1 MRPEG
6 STAFGRAVARAYR
19 SKIGIGPARFH
30 HSDESVEADTV
41 YLGTMPRQ
49 TFLEHGGLRTMPSGV
64 AEDAD
69 FYYRLRKDGGRVLV
83 VPTIRSR
90 YQPRHTPSALWRQFY
105 RYGLGKADMLYING
119 EFPSWR
125 PLAPLALL
133 MGLLASV
140 VLGLA
145 SGWWLPLLVLVGLWL
160 LVLIVGARGSPIGV
174 AAIAIMHL
182 AYGLGLV
189 RGLLRIPASVRA
201 AVS

>member
-1 MRPEG
+1 M
-6 STAFGRAVARAYR
+6 A
-19 SKIGIGPARFH
+19 
-30 HSDESVEADTV
+30 
-41 YLGTMPRQ
+41 RQ
-49 TFLEHGGLRTMPSGV
+49 TFLDQGGLRTLPSGV

-69 FYYRLRKDGGRVLV
+69 FYYRLRQRGGRVMV
-83 VPTIRSR
+83 VPAIRSR
-90 YQPRHTPSALWRQFY
+90 YRPRQTPGALWRQFY

-145 SGWWLPLLVLVGLWL
+145 TGWWLPLLVLVGLWL
-160 LVLIVGARGSPIGV
+160 LVLIVGARGAPIGV
-174 AAIAIMHL
+174 AAIAIMHIG
-182 AYGLGLV
+182 YGLGLV
-189 RGLLRIPASVRA
+189 RGLLRFPDAVRE